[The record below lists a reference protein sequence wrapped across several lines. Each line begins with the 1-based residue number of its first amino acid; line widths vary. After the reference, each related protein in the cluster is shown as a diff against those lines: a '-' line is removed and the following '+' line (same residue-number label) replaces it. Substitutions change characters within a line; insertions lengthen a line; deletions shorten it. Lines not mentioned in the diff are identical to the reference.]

1 VHVVDESKLL
11 QKLRDLEA
19 LFAGATTD
27 GERVAAG
34 TARERILARLHK
46 LEQSD
51 PPVEYRFTLTDGWS
65 KRLFLSLLR
74 RYELKPYR
82 YRSQRRTTVM
92 VRVPKGFVDK
102 TLWPH
107 FQRANEELRR
117 HLEEVA
123 ERVIGTAMEAG
134 AGDEEIR
141 EQEQQQLLPPTTVD
155 ESS

>member
-1 VHVVDESKLL
+1 MDELKLL

-34 TARERILARLHK
+34 TARERILTRLHQ

-51 PPVEYRFTLTDGWS
+51 PPVEYRFTLADGWS

-74 RYELKPYR
+74 HYELKPYR

-92 VRVPKGFVDK
+92 VRAPKGFVDQ

-117 HLEEVA
+117 HLDDVA
-123 ERVIGTAMEAG
+123 ERVIAAAMQAG
-134 AGDEEIR
+134 AADEEVR
-141 EQEQQQLLPPTTVD
+141 EQEQQRLPTTTID
-155 ESS
+155 ES